1 MIPFLSLS
9 LVRDNFYNISCEFHS
24 VNTFFKLFS
33 PVIVRSES
41 IELNLL
47 PSGAKS

>member
-1 MIPFLSLS
+1 MTSFLSLS
-9 LVRDNFYNISCEFHS
+9 LVRDNFYNISCELQS

-33 PVIVRSES
+33 PVVVRSEL